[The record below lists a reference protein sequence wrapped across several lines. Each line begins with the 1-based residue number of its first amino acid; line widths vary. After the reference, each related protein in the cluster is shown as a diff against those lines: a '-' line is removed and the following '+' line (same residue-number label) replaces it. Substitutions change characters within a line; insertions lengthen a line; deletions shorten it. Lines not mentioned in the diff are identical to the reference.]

1 MKLSINRLHSQYSVY
16 LFCCIHLCKAIKNI
30 SNSVHFFRTRI
41 ENNCIGTKENK
52 VEGYPTKKTVNN
64 RPERTLQACA
74 RYTIQFHTQTNHFP
88 LAANPVKNRVHSSLF
103 SPFPSRT
110 YLTRTLK
117 KNLQDSW
124 ALLSS
129 LFQHERS
136 RSHCTPTLRRL
147 YTHGPQPTGESP
159 LRFDVRR
166 VHSELITT
174 AAHPFSNFNGVF
186 IYGAPRIHLCR
197 RASHSRRDKGK
208 QSVYSEYIPLYLK
221 NSRICIFIIGD

>member
-1 MKLSINRLHSQYSVY
+1 MY

-52 VEGYPTKKTVNN
+52 VEGYPTKKNVNN

-110 YLTRTLK
+110 YLTRTCEEKSTGFLGSPLFSLSTWTK
-117 KNLQDSW
+117 QV
-124 ALLSS
+124 ALHPYS
-129 LFQHERS
+129 
-136 RSHCTPTLRRL
+136 TRL

-208 QSVYSEYIPLYLK
+208 QGV
-221 NSRICIFIIGD
+221 